1 MKYFILAVFLLSS
14 IQLSAQVEVVAEQD
28 QERNLTLIA
37 FNKEKIPYTIQIE
50 FLKLENLKSLKGNI
64 ILATAEP
71 GKTNLV
77 NLQSIYSNERT
88 GFQYNTKLFKGNYR
102 ETFQSNL
109 SYLIPGE
116 ADQRVKMSPL
126 SVQYNDPSKKDPYTG
141 VGFYFE
147 QEVSI
152 VSPRKGIISEMKMD
166 LDPNTS
172 GPSNFDSE
180 NYVEIYHEDG
190 TFTRLSGLKKSSE
203 TVSVGDLVYPS
214 QVIAISGLD
223 VNQSK
228 QHVKM
233 VQSRWEFGENG
244 MTWVNFPVN
253 LFTEEGSIT
262 SSEEISNTFISHP
275 LDLITQEMNKKE
287 LKKFQKK

>member
-50 FLKLENLKSLKGNI
+50 FLRLENLKSLKGNI

-71 GKTNLV
+71 GKTNIV

-166 LDPNTS
+166 LDRNTS